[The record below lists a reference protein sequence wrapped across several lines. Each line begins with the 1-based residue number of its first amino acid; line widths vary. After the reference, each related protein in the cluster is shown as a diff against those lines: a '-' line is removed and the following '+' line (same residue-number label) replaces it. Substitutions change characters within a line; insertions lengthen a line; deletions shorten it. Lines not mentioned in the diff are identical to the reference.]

1 MITIILHMKKE
12 TKEQMNKICYPCNLF
27 LKGFKYDRRYR
38 KDQEKSKS
46 QLEETI
52 AERVKLRRRRRKADD
67 EDLCDMPPLEV
78 GEEEVKGKTGL
89 KTLSPK
95 KLSTRLPN
103 Y

>member
-27 LKGFKYDRRYR
+27 LKGYKYDGWYR

-52 AERVKLRRRRRKADD
+52 AERVKLRRRRHKADD
-67 EDLCDMPPLEV
+67 EDLSDMPLLEV
-78 GEEEVKGKTGL
+78 REEEVKGRTGL
-89 KTLSPK
+89 KILSPK